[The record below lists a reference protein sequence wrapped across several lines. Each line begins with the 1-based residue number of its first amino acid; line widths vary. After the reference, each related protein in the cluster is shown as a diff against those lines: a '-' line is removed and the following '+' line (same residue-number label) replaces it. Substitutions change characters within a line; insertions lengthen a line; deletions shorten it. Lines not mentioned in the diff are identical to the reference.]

1 MATVLHSI
9 FALLHC
15 LSLLLL
21 MHLHSYSS
29 RDNETL
35 REQFAGLSKAG
46 VDSVML
52 SWWGQ
57 KDRDVDR
64 DSQGVN
70 TDLLVPAV
78 LDAAA
83 DAGMRVSWHLEP

>member
-46 VDSVML
+46 VD
-52 SWWGQ
+52 
-57 KDRDVDR
+57 
-64 DSQGVN
+64 
-70 TDLLVPAV
+70 TP
-78 LDAAA
+78 
-83 DAGMRVSWHLEP
+83 VS